1 MKIVIHAGM
10 HKTGTSTI
18 QNTFSALAE
27 QQKDFV
33 YAPALGQGHNSLFI
47 LGFHDEEQLENY
59 YLFRHQDMRLPQ
71 LLRHKQ
77 EIRARLD
84 AAIAE
89 STRPL
94 FLFSQEAMRGH
105 FLGGVQRFADYCR
118 SKSDDI
124 QVLIYV
130 RPPVSF
136 SASMYQEIVK
146 LDLVTRATPLAQP
159 VEYRRRFQPLI
170 DCFGAQRVQFKLYD
184 RALLK
189 DGDVALDFAAEIG
202 VALSPNQVLH
212 RNESLGLETI
222 ALLYAFKSQ
231 LPPRRPAPYRL
242 WQNDKFVAALA
253 SLDTSAS
260 NNRRLRFTPQ
270 LAKGLLASQQAD
282 IKWMEQRLG
291 ASLEEDIDSAPADAA
306 MPIDAAEDL
315 LPIAEAQ
322 TEAAEQLAATLTGFE
337 PPSGTSKRARLLY
350 ALTAIH
356 DHDNR
361 ATATLAP
368 TFYTGLR

>member
-18 QNTFSALAE
+18 QQTFSALAQRQE
-27 QQKDFV
+27 V
-33 YAPALGQGHNSLFI
+33 YTYAPALGPGHNSLFI
-47 LGFHDEEQLENY
+47 LGFHDEERLEEY
-59 YLFRHQDMRLPQ
+59 YLFRHQSMRLPQ
-71 LLRHKQ
+71 LRRIKQ

-84 AAIAE
+84 EAIAE
-89 STRPL
+89 NTRPL

-105 FLGGVQRFADYCR
+105 FLGGVRRFADYCR
-118 SKSDDI
+118 SKADDI

-159 VEYRRRFQPLI
+159 VEYRRRFQPVVE
-170 DCFGAQRVQFKLYD
+170 CFGAERVRFKLYD
-184 RALLK
+184 RAQLK
-189 DGDVALDFAAEIG
+189 DGDVALDLAEEIG
-202 VALSPNQVLH
+202 VALSSNQVIH
-212 RNESLGLETI
+212 RNESLGLETV
-222 ALLYAFKSQ
+222 ALLYAFKSL

-253 SLDTSAS
+253 ALHPPGNA
-260 NNRRLRFTPQ
+260 RLRFTPQ
-270 LAKGLLASQQAD
+270 LAEGLLAAQRDD
-282 IKWMEQRLG
+282 IQWMQRTLG
-291 ASLEEDIDSAPADAA
+291 ASLEEDLDRAPADAA
-306 MPIDAAEDL
+306 PPIGAAEEL

-322 TEAAEQLAATLTGFE
+322 TEAVEELAASLTGTAA
-337 PPSGTSKRARLLY
+337 PAGASKRGRLLY

-356 DHDNR
+356 EHDNR
-361 ATATLAP
+361 ATGTLAP